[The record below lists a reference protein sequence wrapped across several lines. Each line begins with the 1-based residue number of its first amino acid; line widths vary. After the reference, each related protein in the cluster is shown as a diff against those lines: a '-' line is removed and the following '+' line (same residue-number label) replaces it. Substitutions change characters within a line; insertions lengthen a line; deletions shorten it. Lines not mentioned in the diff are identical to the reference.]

1 MKILITG
8 CAGMIGS
15 YLTSD
20 LLRSYPKEK
29 GHKIVGIDNLSRG
42 RIINL
47 KEACGT
53 LWGDLKFVEA
63 DLSNFDK
70 LWVNE
75 FSNCDL
81 IIHLADIVAGI
92 GYVFSNESLVFRTN
106 LIINSNVSK
115 AIFNSPPKRYIYIGT
130 ACSFPKNLQLSTDS
144 RPLIEEDQFPAFP
157 ESGYGWSKLMG
168 EIESGYLS
176 KEGITDS
183 VILSLHNVYGKYC
196 DFSEKTSQVI
206 PSLCMK
212 AISCLKDN
220 KMLEIWGNGTQ
231 GRAFVHANDIVDA
244 IKLSFYRG
252 ENAGVIQIGPDKC
265 TSINELAEIIIK
277 NLDENIKLSHNLNK
291 PIGDIGRCANYKKAK
306 NILGWEPKIKLN
318 DGISDLIQWLKVQ
331 ELY

>member
-115 AIFNSPPKRYIYIGT
+115 AIFNSPPKRYIYI
-130 ACSFPKNLQLSTDS
+130 
-144 RPLIEEDQFPAFP
+144 
-157 ESGYGWSKLMG
+157 
-168 EIESGYLS
+168 
-176 KEGITDS
+176 
-183 VILSLHNVYGKYC
+183 
-196 DFSEKTSQVI
+196 
-206 PSLCMK
+206 
-212 AISCLKDN
+212 
-220 KMLEIWGNGTQ
+220 
-231 GRAFVHANDIVDA
+231 
-244 IKLSFYRG
+244 
-252 ENAGVIQIGPDKC
+252 
-265 TSINELAEIIIK
+265 
-277 NLDENIKLSHNLNK
+277 
-291 PIGDIGRCANYKKAK
+291 
-306 NILGWEPKIKLN
+306 
-318 DGISDLIQWLKVQ
+318 
-331 ELY
+331 